1 MKTFDEWLKQA
12 TRGLTSGSADRVC
25 APRITNAM
33 TRLAAA
39 ISERADPI
47 AADGI
52 AISVVGDADTANF
65 RYRRA
70 LLTAMEASIL
80 RQGARERDFI
90 VSHPGFLFLF
100 LAFASDSCVPAS
112 ALPVIG
118 WALLGRLLLAVGLG
132 ETLADDN
139 VAIWGR
145 MF

>member
-12 TRGLTSGSADRVC
+12 TRGLTSGSADRLC
-25 APRITNAM
+25 AENQQHHDSP
-33 TRLAAA
+33 LAAA
-39 ISERADPI
+39 APQRADP
-47 AADGI
+47 AESF

-65 RYRRA
+65 CYRRA

-100 LAFASDSCVPAS
+100 LAFASASCVPAS

>member
-1 MKTFDEWLKQA
+1 MVETG
-12 TRGLTSGSADRVC
+12 TRGLTKESADQVRAENQQRYDSALV
-25 APRITNAM
+25 
-33 TRLAAA
+33 AA
-39 ISERADPI
+39 ISQSADLI
-47 AADGI
+47 AAESI
-52 AISVVGDADTANF
+52 AISVLGDAETATF

-70 LLTAMEASIL
+70 LLTPMEASIL

-100 LAFASDSCVPAS
+100 LAFASASCVPAS

>member
-12 TRGLTSGSADRVC
+12 TRGLTSGSADRLC
-25 APRITNAM
+25 AENQQHHDSP
-33 TRLAAA
+33 LAAA
-39 ISERADPI
+39 APQRADP
-47 AADGI
+47 AESF

-90 VSHPGFLFLF
+90 VSHPWFLFLF
-100 LAFASDSCVPAS
+100 LAVAS
-112 ALPVIG
+112 ACVLASELLVIG
-118 WALLGRLLLAVGLG
+118 WVRRGRLLLPLGLG
-132 ETLADDN
+132 AKLADEN